1 MKIATPWGIPVL
13 IFCFAT
19 GLSFAGDQ
27 GLAQRHREWLD
38 DVSPIITRTERE
50 IFSRLKTD
58 ADRDKFIRF
67 FWRQR
72 DSLPD
77 TAENEFQKEYMER
90 LRFADRNFGRGT
102 SKRGSQTERGYYYL
116 ILGPPLERTLF
127 TTQSQIWPL
136 ELWYYKGEVEYS
148 LPPYFYLIFF
158 QPLGSGE
165 YRLYSPG
172 VDGPEKLVVPS
183 LAAPSLSRSSAY
195 QIIRRV
201 NAELA
206 GAALNYQPGEQ
217 GLDSAGF
224 SSNAVIAAVRSLPE
238 KKFSDAYARNY
249 LSYKDVIET
258 EYLDHFINS
267 SFAARIFEQGDQT
280 FVHWTL
286 EPGKINF
293 ALRGERY
300 QTAFELVLRLEDPKG
315 ALILEK
321 TEEIPLSVT
330 PEEYKAHE
338 KRAFAFQDVLPVIPG
353 RFKLFGRLKN
363 KTAGDFTSF
372 NAALTVPEKN
382 EELRPGGIILYHSR
396 EKTGANAGRGLQ
408 AFSFGGYHYL
418 VNARNEFPPGA
429 GLGAY
434 LQVPRLEGQSLAA
447 RASVR
452 LAVRPA
458 DAEGIAVSE
467 SRSLAES
474 LSASGD
480 GLNVDHVPLAGLK
493 PGYYSAELSLVDGE
507 GRKIVGC
514 RENFVLLSEPYPV
527 VPWVYARIHPPFP
540 SAEHLSLL
548 ASEYYLARRYDR
560 ALDAAGQ
567 AIRLKDDSANRLL
580 QAQSLF
586 ALGRYQE
593 SLAAATPV
601 YEAIKSREA
610 AKVIAA
616 SYAAQRNW
624 TEALVYLERLM
635 AEATE
640 VGVLNLAG
648 ECYLHLSRPERAIPL
663 LEKSLQIDPDQPA
676 IRTLIQEAKDKK

>member
-1 MKIATPWGIPVL
+1 MKIATPGIILALV
-13 IFCFAT
+13 FSFAAV
-19 GLSFAGDQ
+19 LSFGSDE
-27 GLAQRHREWLD
+27 GLAPRHREWLD

-50 IFSRLKTD
+50 IFSRLQTD

-72 DSLPD
+72 DPLPD

-102 SKRGSQTERGYYYL
+102 SKRGRQTERGYYYL

-136 ELWYYKGEVEYS
+136 ELWYYKGEVEYG

-165 YRLYSPG
+165 QRLYSPG

-249 LSYKDVIET
+249 LSYKDVVET
-258 EYLDHFINS
+258 EYLDHFIECR
-267 SFAARIFEQGDQT
+267 FAAWIFEQEDQA

-300 QTAFELVLRLEDPKG
+300 QAAFDLVLRLEDPKG
-315 ALILEK
+315 TLILEK
-321 TEEIPLSVT
+321 TEEIPLSLT

-353 RFKLFGRLKN
+353 RFKLFGLLKN

-372 NAALTVPEKN
+372 IASLTVPEKN
-382 EELRPGGIILYHSR
+382 GELRPGGLILYHSR
-396 EKTGANAGRGLQ
+396 EKTGDNAARGLQ
-408 AFSFGGYHYL
+408 AFSFGDYHYL

-434 LQVPRLEGQSLAA
+434 LQVPHLEGQSLDPQ
-447 RASVR
+447 ASIR
-452 LAVRPA
+452 LEVRPA
-458 DAEGIAVSE
+458 DSDSIAATE
-467 SRSLAES
+467 SRPLAES
-474 LSASGD
+474 LSASGG
-480 GLNVDHVPLAGLK
+480 GLNVDHVSLAGLK

-507 GRKIVGC
+507 GRKIVGG
-514 RENFVLLSEPYPV
+514 RENFVLLAEPYPV

-548 ASEYYLARRYDR
+548 ASEYYLARRYER
-560 ALDAAGQ
+560 ALDVTGQ
-567 AIRLKDDSANRLL
+567 AIQLKDDPANRVL
-580 QAQSLF
+580 QAQSFF
-586 ALGRYQE
+586 ALGRYRD

-601 YEAIKSREA
+601 YEATRSREA

-616 SYAAQRNW
+616 AYAAQQNW
-624 TEALVYLERLM
+624 TEAMVYLERLM

-648 ECYLHLSRPERAIPL
+648 ECYLHLSRPEQAIPL
-663 LEKSLQIDPDQPA
+663 LEQSIQIEPDQPA
-676 IRTLIQEAKDKK
+676 IRALIQEAKNKK